1 MSTIERIFPSAS
13 YTATLVSPM
22 ATAPFSADFCKSLN
36 MEFNAVPAVL
46 PLIPLFANIPKTA
59 EVSSRLFPADD
70 AAGPAIRSAS
80 DNCSTFVFDLACAA
94 ANTSDACEAFSASIP
109 NIDIIS
115 VTISDAVAKSS
126 CPAVAKFK
134 TDGKAEVICSTS
146 QPAKAIYPK
155 ASADSEALYLVVAPI
170 SRATALSVS
179 ISSAVAPEIACTLL
193 ILVSYCE
200 PTAIAIPPSATNGA
214 VTLFMSVE
222 PASRIFLLPSS
233 NFETDS

>member
-1 MSTIERIFPSAS
+1 E
-13 YTATLVSPM
+13 
-22 ATAPFSADFCKSLN
+22 
-36 MEFNAVPAVL
+36 
-46 PLIPLFANIPKTA
+46 
-59 EVSSRLFPADD
+59 SS
-70 AAGPAIRSAS
+70 S
-80 DNCSTFVFDLACAA
+80 DSNPD
-94 ANTSDACEAFSASIP
+94 N
-109 NIDIIS
+109 DIIS
-115 VTISDAVAKSS
+115 VTLSDTVAKSR

-179 ISSAVAPEIACTLL
+179 ISPAVAPEIACTLL

-214 VTLFMSVE
+214 VTLFVSVE
-222 PASRIFLLPSS
+222 PASLIFLLAPSKLLI
-233 NFETDS
+233 DSCAPEIAF